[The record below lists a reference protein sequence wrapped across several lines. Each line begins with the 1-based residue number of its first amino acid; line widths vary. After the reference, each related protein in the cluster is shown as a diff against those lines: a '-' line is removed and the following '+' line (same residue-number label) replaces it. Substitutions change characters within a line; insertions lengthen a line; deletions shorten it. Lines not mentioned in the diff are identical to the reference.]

1 MAILQPQAVIF
12 NKAKAA
18 GTIPLYF
25 KKVLFAVKWLGPRLS
40 EHWLDHPGQLRVFC

>member
-18 GTIPLYF
+18 DAIPLYF
-25 KKVLFAVKWLGPRLS
+25 KKVLIGVEWLGSRLG
-40 EHWLDHPGQLRVFC
+40 EHWLDYPGQL